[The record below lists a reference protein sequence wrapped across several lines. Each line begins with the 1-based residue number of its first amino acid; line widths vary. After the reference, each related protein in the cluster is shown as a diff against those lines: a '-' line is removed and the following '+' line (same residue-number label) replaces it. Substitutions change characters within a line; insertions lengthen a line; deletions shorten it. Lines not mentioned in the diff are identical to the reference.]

1 VTSSRFW
8 TQLELCTRTSLVCSN
23 LDTRAGINLV
33 LGIFKNFISIRFKAD
48 FCPVSGTPGIG
59 TGMSHMYTW

>member
-1 VTSSRFW
+1 MISSRFW

-33 LGIFKNFISIRFKAD
+33 LGIFKNFIGIRFKAD
-48 FCPVSGTPGIG
+48 FCLV
-59 TGMSHMYTW
+59 

>member
-33 LGIFKNFISIRFKAD
+33 LGILKNFIGIRFKAE
-48 FCPVSGTPGIG
+48 
-59 TGMSHMYTW
+59 